1 MSTSN
6 NQYGQ
11 EVRPVWRDG
20 AAELERKLGKLSV
33 LRLAAEGRITN
44 DTRTITAASFEDRG
58 VTQIAD
64 FDGLSSVRRLNLSR
78 NAIKRL
84 AGLSAVPALSL
95 LNCSHNALE
104 GDTALEE
111 LRYTPLLRTLNIGEN
126 PGIRKL
132 RTHVAKQLGQNLQ
145 ALIANNIGLSS
156 VGDLKLHSMPSLN
169 TLVLSHNSLSQWDGE
184 IDLPMLEKLSL
195 SSNSLKHVPDLRSS
209 PISELRLNNN
219 ELTSSS
225 ISESLFLSNPS
236 SKRFLKTL
244 DLSNNRI
251 ENWATVSLLA
261 QNLIVLTNL
270 GLKGNH
276 LKTPPKELSEIA
288 LREDVGQ
295 SAAAEESD
303 RVYRHGVLAAFQT
316 HVGKEQ
322 KPFVRLLVLDSRRVK
337 VKWSHHEGRPLDGAK
352 SPPVVS
358 KPLALS
364 TEEDEVKDKKREAK
378 TKEKKRKL
386 EEIVNDEPTPLPSKQ
401 EKKSLIAAT
410 APPVA
415 AVTAASDSGV
425 IMAQTFKTVRG
436 FGLVA
441 LEKSTL
447 ALDKW

>member
-1 MSTSN
+1 
-6 NQYGQ
+6 
-11 EVRPVWRDG
+11 
-20 AAELERKLGKLSV
+20 
-33 LRLAAEGRITN
+33 
-44 DTRTITAASFEDRG
+44 
-58 VTQIAD
+58 
-64 FDGLSSVRRLNLSR
+64 
-78 NAIKRL
+78 
-84 AGLSAVPALSL
+84 
-95 LNCSHNALE
+95 
-104 GDTALEE
+104 
-111 LRYTPLLRTLNIGEN
+111 
-126 PGIRKL
+126 
-132 RTHVAKQLGQNLQ
+132 
-145 ALIANNIGLSS
+145 
-156 VGDLKLHSMPSLN
+156 
-169 TLVLSHNSLSQWDGE
+169 
-184 IDLPMLEKLSL
+184 MLEKLSL

-251 ENWATVSLLA
+251 ENWATVRLLA

-295 SAAAEESD
+295 ISVAEESD
-303 RVYRHGVLAAFQT
+303 RVYRHAVLAAFQT

-337 VKWSHHEGRPLDGAK
+337 VKWSHHEGRPLDGTK

-358 KPLALS
+358 KPFALS
-364 TEEDEVKDKKREAK
+364 TEEDEVKDKRREAK

-386 EEIVNDEPTPLPSKQ
+386 EEIVSDEPTPLPSKQ
-401 EKKSLIAAT
+401 EKKSLVAAT

-425 IMAQTFKTVRG
+425 IMAQIVKTVRG
-436 FGLVA
+436 SGLVA